1 MHIRGPL
8 RTLAVVGAAFC
19 ASHELLADTVLHSF
33 TTFGT
38 REPTI
43 AIDPANPERVAASS
57 LWNYS
62 VSTNFGA
69 SWGATLSYP
78 DLPGTFGPCGDP
90 SFAFAADGSL
100 YYSYLSCFGNQCEVL
115 LSRVS
120 AINGAILGGPYSVSN
135 TSSGGFCNDK
145 EWIAVDRT
153 NGPYAGRIYAAWTEF
168 PSSGSSRRMLVKSS
182 SNAGA
187 TWTAAIELANQTTGF
202 PWPCHVAV
210 GPTGTVFV
218 AWHEQPTYIAGG
230 TEPWN
235 PDGTSGRIRLA
246 RSTDGGATWIKTLPF
261 TEGTADVTF
270 NVQSNPGSVP
280 QTDFWMQGSAQPWVL
295 PHPTDPNRLWVIA
308 ADDPDN
314 SHGVGDDADVMIVAS
329 SDGGA
334 TFGTPRR
341 VDDAPAGALTVF
353 PTAAIDLAT
362 GRIAVAWYDT
372 RRGLTNTAGNFLLD
386 VYVTLS
392 DDGVNF
398 RPAHRISD
406 APFNPDTGTG
416 NPRFSGPP
424 PTRRIGEYIG
434 IDLQRHLGVVWT
446 GNGPIE
452 QVVLFDGVREVATV
466 RRGDLNGDGFVTAA
480 DLSLLLTRWGEDN
493 LSCDLNLDGSVG
505 AADLASLL
513 SNWG

>member
-1 MHIRGPL
+1 MIRATSIP
-8 RTLAVVGAAFC
+8 RPCFVLAA
-19 ASHELLADTVLHSF
+19 LLTTANAEADVVLHAFSY
-33 TTFGT
+33 GT

-43 AIDPANPERVAASS
+43 AINPANPEQVAVSS

-62 VSTNFGA
+62 VSTNFGT
-69 SWGATLSYP
+69 SWSPVLSYP
-78 DLPGTFGPCGDP
+78 DLPGSFYACGDP
-90 SFAFAADGSL
+90 SFAFAPDGSI
-100 YYSYLSCFGNQCEVL
+100 YYSYLSCANGPCEVL

-120 AINGAILGGPYSVSN
+120 ATNGAILGGPYSVSN

-153 NGPYAGRIYAAWTEF
+153 SGPFAGRLYAAWTEF
-168 PSSGSSRRMLVKSS
+168 PPSGSGRRLLVKSS

-187 TWTAAIELANQTTGF
+187 TWTAATELANQTTGF

-218 AWHEQPTYIAGG
+218 AWHEQPGFTPGG
-230 TEPWN
+230 SEPWN

-261 TEGTADVTF
+261 ADGAADVTF
-270 NVQSNPGSVP
+270 NVQSNPGNAP

-295 PHPTDPNRLWVIA
+295 PHPTDPLRLWIVA

-314 SHGVGDDADVMIVAS
+314 VHGSGDEADVMIVS
-329 SDGGA
+329 SLDGGA
-334 TFGTPRR
+334 TFSAPLR
-341 VDDAPAGALTVF
+341 VDDAPPGALTVF
-353 PTAAIDLAT
+353 PTAAIDRGT
-362 GRIAVAWYDT
+362 GRIAIAWYDT
-372 RRGLTNTAGNFLLD
+372 RRSLTNGAGNFLLD

-392 DDGVNF
+392 DDGVQF

-406 APFNPDTGTG
+406 ATFNPDTGAHST
-416 NPRFSGPP
+416 RFPGPP

-446 GNGPIE
+446 GNGASE
-452 QVVLFDGVREVATV
+452 QVVIFDGVRDVSPA
-466 RRGDLNGDGFVTAA
+466 RRGDLTGDGVVNGPDLAVILSRWDADDLAA
-480 DLSLLLTRWGEDN
+480 
-493 LSCDLNLDGSVG
+493 DLNLDGVVG
-505 AADLASLL
+505 AADLAVLL